1 MKYTL
6 IRKTTPE
13 DTYYAIVDVSSINFS
28 EHNNGVLSKFILG
41 HSTIKQ
47 RFWNPVLQRV
57 FREKQQVDA
66 FRKAG
71 FDIKDDIGFYRYI
84 YDFDGFK
91 EVSVIT
97 NKSLIDHID
106 KLYLTNDK
114 DSFDLL
120 VEIILNK
127 TYEI

>member
-71 FDIKDDIGFYRYI
+71 SDIKDDIGFYRYI